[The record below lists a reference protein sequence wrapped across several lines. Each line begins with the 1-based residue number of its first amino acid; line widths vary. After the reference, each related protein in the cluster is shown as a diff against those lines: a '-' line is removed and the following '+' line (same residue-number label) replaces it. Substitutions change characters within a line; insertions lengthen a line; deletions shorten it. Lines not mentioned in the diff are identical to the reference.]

1 MSFYPVSSI
10 VSLIRLGTLIWTDG
24 SKYVGVFEND
34 LRSGWGIMTV
44 ENSLEKFEGPWKD
57 GKRHGRGTQ
66 VYSDGSKYVGSIIND
81 HRHGKVK
88 SLNNFSFQT

>member
-1 MSFYPVSSI
+1 
-10 VSLIRLGTLIWTDG
+10 
-24 SKYVGVFEND
+24 
-34 LRSGWGIMTV
+34 MTV

-66 VYSDGSKYVGSIIND
+66 VYSDGSKYVGSIVND